1 MTHAAERGF
10 AEIVRRL
17 LDAGVDVNRRYRN
30 NMTAL
35 MWAASYE
42 DGVGIRA
49 AESVINLLLN
59 AGAEVNAADGRGRTP
74 LMMAA
79 DLDHAEVVDL
89 LIKSGADRNLRDKA
103 GKTVFALSA
112 TDAVRKVLASA
123 VDERILLPSPF

>member
-30 NMTAL
+30 NLTAL
-35 MWAASYE
+35 MWAASYD

-49 AESVINLLLN
+49 VESVIDLLLE
-59 AGAEVNAADGRGRTP
+59 AGAEVDAADDRGRTA

-79 DLDHAEVVDL
+79 KLDHAEVVEM
-89 LIKSGADRNLRDKA
+89 LIRSGADRNQSDKA
-103 GKTVFALSA
+103 GKTVFDLSA
-112 TDAVRKVLASA
+112 SDEVRRVLASDP
-123 VDERILLPSPF
+123 VGDHRKFRP